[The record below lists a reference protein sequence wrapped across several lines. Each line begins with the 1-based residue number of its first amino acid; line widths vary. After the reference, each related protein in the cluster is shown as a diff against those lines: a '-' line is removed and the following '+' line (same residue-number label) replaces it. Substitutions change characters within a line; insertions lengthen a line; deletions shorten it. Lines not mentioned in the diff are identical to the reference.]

1 MNAKDIYKYLLTI
14 AAIAAVAFCVFSDK
28 LFFRLDLTQEKR
40 YSISDNTKE
49 MLKNADGDIS
59 VTVYLD
65 GDLNAGFLRL
75 RKATKEML
83 DEFNVYAGGG
93 FSYKFVNP
101 SAAENA
107 KTREKKYDELEKRGL
122 RRIPVYDKDAEGNP
136 TMKVVFPWAEITYKA
151 ANGKKSTRP
160 VCLLKN
166 VQGKSGEENLNL
178 SEQSLEYELTNV
190 LRLLVDK
197 RDTRVAF
204 LEGHGEWQ
212 EQYVYDFIKTLSE
225 YYSIDF
231 GAIDDRADVLDPYA
245 AVIVAGPTNALPE
258 KDKYVLDQY
267 IMNGG
272 KVLWLVDAVKIS
284 LDSLS
289 KESQTIGIVN
299 SVNLDDQL
307 FRYGVRVNP
316 VLLQDVQCS
325 MIPVNMAREGDQP
338 DFKPAPWYYSPL
350 LITNPYHTISKNV
363 TPVKTEFVSSLD
375 FVGDTTKIEKT
386 PLLLTSSSTHVQTIP
401 SIVSMDVINIE
412 KTGYYFNIRNMMTA
426 ALLEGQFTSIYK
438 HRTLPEGIKK
448 AGSKRDSSV
457 ATKMIVVADADVIRN
472 DVQGVGANMQV
483 LPLGYDQY
491 MNQQFGNKDFL
502 LNCVNYLTD
511 DDGWMQLRNREVKL
525 RLLNKSA
532 SIGQRQFWQIL
543 NVLLPVIL
551 LGIFAAIYLT
561 VRRRKYSR

>member
-1 MNAKDIYKYLLTI
+1 MNIKDIYKYLI
-14 AAIAAVAFCVFSDK
+14 AIVAVAAIGFCVFSDK

-40 YSISDNTKE
+40 YSISDNTKN

-59 VTVYLD
+59 VVVYLD

-101 SAAENA
+101 SAADNA
-107 KTREKKYDELEKRGL
+107 KARDKQYEELEKRGL

-136 TMKVVFPWAEITYKA
+136 TMKVVFPWAEITYKETS
-151 ANGKKSTRP
+151 GKKVTRP

-204 LEGHGEWQ
+204 LEGHGEWP
-212 EQYVYDFIKTLSE
+212 EQYVYDFTKTLSE

-231 GAIDDRADVLDPYA
+231 GAINNRTDELDAYA
-245 AVIVAGPTNALPE
+245 AVIVAGPTSALPE

-299 SVNLDDQL
+299 TVNLDDQL
-307 FRYGVRVNP
+307 FRYGVRINP

-325 MIPVNMAREGDQP
+325 MIPVNMAREGDTP

-363 TPVKTEFVSSLD
+363 TPVKTEFVSSMD
-375 FVGDTTKIEKT
+375 FVGDTTKIVKT

-401 SIVSMDVINIE
+401 SIVSMDIINVE

-426 ALLEGQFTSIYK
+426 ALLEGQFTSIFK
-438 HRTLPEGIKK
+438 NRMAPEGIKVTSPAK
-448 AGSKRDSSV
+448 TESQP
-457 ATKMIVVADADVIRN
+457 TKMIVVADADVIRN
-472 DVQGVGANMQV
+472 DVQGYGANAQV

-491 MNQQFGNKDFL
+491 MNQQFGNSDFL

-525 RLLNKSA
+525 RLLNKAS
-532 SIGQRQFWQIL
+532 SIGARQFWQIL
-543 NVLLPVIL
+543 NVLLPVLL
-551 LGIFAAIYLT
+551 LGIFAAIYLYT
-561 VRRRKYSR
+561 RKRKYTH